1 MKAYVAE
8 CDCGAL
14 SERRSTRARAMRA
27 LKRHICRPAPIDPSQ
42 RIKCQH
48 CTRWFLLLVDG
59 MLCIRCDSLLYPE
72 VAA

>member
-27 LKRHICRPAPIDPSQ
+27 LKRHILSASTNRPIAAHQVSAL
-42 RIKCQH
+42 H
-48 CTRWFLLLVDG
+48 ALVPPAG
-59 MLCIRCDSLLYPE
+59 RRHALHT
-72 VAA
+72 V